1 MQFRWLGNAGFAL
14 AARGQTLAIDPFFTR
29 PPFLRMFWG
38 RIEPDRALVDRYL
51 PSCDH
56 VLVTCARWDHLMD
69 VPAVLQKTGA
79 RCYAPARA
87 CELLRVL
94 GVPEEQICQVQ
105 ACHGQAGDALQV
117 GAFSVRVLPADHRPN
132 PLDWYLNG
140 PLRANLEPPLHIRD
154 YRMADRHDNLSYW
167 IAVGEES
174 WLLARQR
181 ALPASV
187 LAVMPFESTER
198 LARLLAEV
206 QPRLV
211 IPYHWDDLFRPLSEP
226 LRPLWKPPQM
236 ALNAR
241 VFAGLQLI
249 DLDRFVQRVAA
260 LDPGV
265 VVFIPEIMQ
274 AYGLRD
280 VMRSRDLHPN

>member
-14 AARGQTLAIDPFFTR
+14 MAGGQTLAIDPFFTR

-38 RIEPDRALVDRYL
+38 RVEPDRALVERCL
-51 PSCDH
+51 PACDH
-56 VLVTCARWDHLMD
+56 VLVTCARWDHFMD

-79 RCYAPARA
+79 RCYGPARA

-94 GVPEEQICQVQ
+94 RIPEEQIRQV
-105 ACHGQAGDALQV
+105 HAGDTFRAGPFEV
-117 GAFSVRVLPADHRPN
+117 HALPADHRPN

-140 PLRANLEPPLHIRD
+140 PLRADLQPPLYLCD

-174 WLLARQR
+174 WLLARQY
-181 ALPASV
+181 ALPAGV
-187 LAVMPFESTER
+187 LAVMPFERTER

-211 IPYHWDDLFRPLSEP
+211 IPYHWDDLFRPLSQP
-226 LRPLWKPPQM
+226 MRPLWKPPQM
-236 ALNAR
+236 ALLPLQR
-241 VFAGLQLI
+241 V
-249 DLDRFVQRVAA
+249 DLDHFVQQVTVLA
-260 LDPGV
+260 PGV
-265 VVFIPEIMQ
+265 KVLIPQI
-274 AYGLRD
+274 LREYD
-280 VMRSRDLHPN
+280 PADRSVD

>member
-14 AARGQTLAIDPFFTR
+14 TAHGQTLAIDPFFTR

-38 RIEPDRALVDRYL
+38 RVEPDRRLVERYL
-51 PSCDH
+51 PACDH

-69 VPAVLQKTGA
+69 VPAVLQKTRA
-79 RCYAPARA
+79 RCHAPARA
-87 CELLRVL
+87 CELLLVL

-105 ACHGQAGDALQV
+105 AGDSFHV
-117 GAFSVRVLPADHRPN
+117 GPFDVRVLPADHRPN

-140 PLRANLEPPLHIRD
+140 PLPANLEPPLRIRD
-154 YRMADRHDNLSYW
+154 YRMVDRHDNLSYW
-167 IAVGEES
+167 IGAGEAS
-174 WLLARQR
+174 WLLARQH

-187 LAVMPFESTER
+187 LAVMPFEKTER

-206 QPRLV
+206 RPRLV

-236 ALNAR
+236 ALLS
-241 VFAGLQLI
+241 LQRI
-249 DLDRFVQRVAA
+249 DLDHFVQRVAA
-260 LDPGV
+260 LDPRV
-265 VVFIPEIMQ
+265 VVFTPEMMQ
-274 AYGLRD
+274 EYDLQD
-280 VMRSRDLHPN
+280 VTSSRDLHPN